1 MKEIDNKKK
10 STKIIQLF
18 YPPTFN
24 NKGIIVIYSLYLYFF
39 FFFYQTCTMKNTNI
53 LYSSNQIK
61 F

>member
-1 MKEIDNKKK
+1 MKETDNKKE

-24 NKGIIVIYSLYLYFF
+24 NKGIIVIYSLYLIL
-39 FFFYQTCTMKNTNI
+39 FFYQTSTMKNTNI